1 LLCFALNRVIKMQSD
16 YSCENTNSNRKFNIL
31 KKFRVLF
38 VSVFLLFITGCESS
52 IDILNN
58 EIEGEIEYEIKEEKE
73 VKEEKEEDHTKG
85 SSIEDW
91 EVDADS
97 TVYELKPSG
106 GVV

>member
-1 LLCFALNRVIKMQSD
+1 M
-16 YSCENTNSNRKFNIL
+16 

-58 EIEGEIEYEIKEEKE
+58 QIEGEIEFEIKGEKE
-73 VKEEKEEDHTKG
+73 VKEEDEESNG
-85 SSIEDW
+85 NSIEDW

-106 GVV
+106 KG

>member
-1 LLCFALNRVIKMQSD
+1 M
-16 YSCENTNSNRKFNIL
+16 

-38 VSVFLLFITGCESS
+38 VSVFTLFITGCESS

-58 EIEGEIEYEIKEEKE
+58 QIEGEIEYELKGEKE
-73 VKEEKEEDHTKG
+73 VKEEDEESNG
-85 SSIEDW
+85 NSIEDW

-106 GVV
+106 GRSLKINM

>member
-1 LLCFALNRVIKMQSD
+1 M
-16 YSCENTNSNRKFNIL
+16 

-58 EIEGEIEYEIKEEKE
+58 EIEYEIKEEKEVKE
-73 VKEEKEEDHTKG
+73 VKEEKEEDHTNG
-85 SSIEDW
+85 NSIEDW

-106 GVV
+106 GRSLKINM

>member
-1 LLCFALNRVIKMQSD
+1 M
-16 YSCENTNSNRKFNIL
+16 

-38 VSVFLLFITGCESS
+38 ISVFLLFITGCESS

-58 EIEGEIEYEIKEEKE
+58 QIEGEIEYEIKGEKE

-97 TVYELKPSG
+97 TLYELKPSG
-106 GVV
+106 GGGGGFKQKYLFCFTQPFKRCFFFHFFFIFF

>member
-1 LLCFALNRVIKMQSD
+1 M
-16 YSCENTNSNRKFNIL
+16 
-31 KKFRVLF
+31 KKFKVLF
-38 VSVFLLFITGCESS
+38 VSVFLLFITGCETS

-73 VKEEKEEDHTKG
+73 VKEEDEESNG
-85 SSIEDW
+85 NSIEDW

-106 GVV
+106 KG

>member
-1 LLCFALNRVIKMQSD
+1 M
-16 YSCENTNSNRKFNIL
+16 

-58 EIEGEIEYEIKEEKE
+58 EIEEEIEYEIKEEKE
-73 VKEEKEEDHTKG
+73 VKEEDEESNG
-85 SSIEDW
+85 NSIEDW

-97 TVYELKPSG
+97 TLYELKPSG
-106 GVV
+106 GRSLKINM

>member
-1 LLCFALNRVIKMQSD
+1 M
-16 YSCENTNSNRKFNIL
+16 

-38 VSVFLLFITGCESS
+38 ISVFLLFITGCESS

-58 EIEGEIEYEIKEEKE
+58 QIEGEIEFEIKGEKEVKE
-73 VKEEKEEDHTKG
+73 VKEEKEEKEEDHTNG
-85 SSIEDW
+85 NSIEDW

-106 GVV
+106 GRSLKINM

>member
-1 LLCFALNRVIKMQSD
+1 M
-16 YSCENTNSNRKFNIL
+16 

-38 VSVFLLFITGCESS
+38 ISVFPLFITGCESS

-58 EIEGEIEYEIKEEKE
+58 QIEGEIEYEIKEEKE
-73 VKEEKEEDHTKG
+73 VKEEDEESNG
-85 SSIEDW
+85 NSIEDW

-106 GVV
+106 KG

>member
-1 LLCFALNRVIKMQSD
+1 M
-16 YSCENTNSNRKFNIL
+16 
-31 KKFRVLF
+31 KKFKVLF

-73 VKEEKEEDHTKG
+73 VKEEDDESNG
-85 SSIEDW
+85 NSIEDW

-97 TVYELKPSG
+97 TVYELKTSG
-106 GVV
+106 NVVV

>member
-1 LLCFALNRVIKMQSD
+1 M
-16 YSCENTNSNRKFNIL
+16 
-31 KKFRVLF
+31 KKFKVLF

-58 EIEGEIEYEIKEEKE
+58 DIEGEIEFEIKGEKE
-73 VKEEKEEDHTKG
+73 VKEEKEEDHTNG
-85 SSIEDW
+85 NSIEDW

-106 GVV
+106 GRSLKINM

>member
-1 LLCFALNRVIKMQSD
+1 M
-16 YSCENTNSNRKFNIL
+16 

-38 VSVFLLFITGCESS
+38 ISVFLLFITGCESS

-58 EIEGEIEYEIKEEKE
+58 DIEWEIEYEIKEEKE
-73 VKEEKEEDHTKG
+73 VKEEDEESNG
-85 SSIEDW
+85 NSIEDW

-106 GVV
+106 KG

>member
-1 LLCFALNRVIKMQSD
+1 M
-16 YSCENTNSNRKFNIL
+16 

-38 VSVFLLFITGCESS
+38 ISVFLLFITGCESS

-58 EIEGEIEYEIKEEKE
+58 EIEEEIEYEIKGEEE
-73 VKEEKEEDHTKG
+73 VKEEDESYG

-97 TVYELKPSG
+97 TVYDLKSSG
-106 GVV
+106 KGDLKIIM

>member
-1 LLCFALNRVIKMQSD
+1 M
-16 YSCENTNSNRKFNIL
+16 

-52 IDILNN
+52 IDTLNN
-58 EIEGEIEYEIKEEKE
+58 EVEGEIEFEIKGEKE

-85 SSIEDW
+85 ISIEDW

-97 TVYELKPSG
+97 TLYELKPSG
-106 GVV
+106 KG

>member
-1 LLCFALNRVIKMQSD
+1 M
-16 YSCENTNSNRKFNIL
+16 

-38 VSVFLLFITGCESS
+38 ISVFPLFITGCETS

-58 EIEGEIEYEIKEEKE
+58 EIEEEIEYEIKEEKE
-73 VKEEKEEDHTKG
+73 VKEEKEEDHTNG
-85 SSIEDW
+85 NSIEDW

-106 GVV
+106 

>member
-1 LLCFALNRVIKMQSD
+1 M
-16 YSCENTNSNRKFNIL
+16 

-58 EIEGEIEYEIKEEKE
+58 DIEGEIEYEIKEEKE
-73 VKEEKEEDHTKG
+73 VKEEDEESNG
-85 SSIEDW
+85 NSIEDW

-106 GVV
+106 KG

>member
-1 LLCFALNRVIKMQSD
+1 M
-16 YSCENTNSNRKFNIL
+16 

-38 VSVFLLFITGCESS
+38 ISIFLLFITGCESS

-73 VKEEKEEDHTKG
+73 VKEEKEEDHTNG
-85 SSIEDW
+85 NSIEDW

-97 TVYELKPSG
+97 TLYELKPSG
-106 GVV
+106 KGVV

>member
-1 LLCFALNRVIKMQSD
+1 M
-16 YSCENTNSNRKFNIL
+16 

-58 EIEGEIEYEIKEEKE
+58 QIEGEIEYEIKEEKE
-73 VKEEKEEDHTKG
+73 VKEEDEESNG
-85 SSIEDW
+85 NSIEDW

-106 GVV
+106 KG